1 MVMAGDGVKLVEDG
15 IHKGEVLHNSSWGL
29 FVRLIKTKVFIMLEN
44 GMSCCGCVGM
54 ESNGSTGRS
63 KAVGSWAVHR
73 CLIGMDESWMEGGE
87 ADAQGSHGIQ
97 GGTGWEVG
105 FGLALGL
112 WHECMR

>member
-1 MVMAGDGVKLVEDG
+1 
-15 IHKGEVLHNSSWGL
+15 
-29 FVRLIKTKVFIMLEN
+29 
-44 GMSCCGCVGM
+44 M
-54 ESNGSTGRS
+54 ESNGSNGRL

-105 FGLALGL
+105 LGLALG
-112 WHECMR
+112 